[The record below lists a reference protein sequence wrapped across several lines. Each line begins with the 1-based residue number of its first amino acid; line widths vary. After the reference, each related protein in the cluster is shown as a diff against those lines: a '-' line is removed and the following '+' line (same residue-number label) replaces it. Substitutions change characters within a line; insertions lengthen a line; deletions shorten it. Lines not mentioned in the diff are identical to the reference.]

1 MDSTAS
7 ASPVHEPVHVVNRY
21 GWLVD
26 QAWIM
31 VLLAGSFGPLLEAES
46 GSTTSRARPCPPTT
60 TTRVCSAESALSS
73 CCLSG
78 SHQRATMLW
87 YSGWSGMGSCCDS
100 GLWHGKHAALVA

>member
-7 ASPVHEPVHVVNRY
+7 ASPVNEPVHVVNRY

-31 VLLAGSFGPLLEAES
+31 VLLAGSFGPLLEARLEAES

-78 SHQRATMLW
+78 SHQRATML
-87 YSGWSGMGSCCDS
+87 
-100 GLWHGKHAALVA
+100 